1 MNNFN
6 SKKTLCHMAAL
17 AAMAAPVTSAMATNG
32 MLMEGYGATA
42 TAMGGASQAYDVGNS
57 GMAQNPATLGLQPE
71 GSTRLGINIGLLQ
84 PDVKSTAVMPG
95 VNMPAQS
102 SGDKYLMPSF
112 GYSKRNGDWTY
123 GIGMFALGGMGTEYD
138 ANSFMGAFTQDGKPG
153 LPSRSELGVG
163 NVLVPVVY
171 QVNDQWMVGATVKFV
186 WASLDLMMNASGKQ
200 LGSLYASGSGA
211 FAPANAAELSKATWT
226 RLEFSDGGK
235 FTGAAKGHG
244 YGMTLGATY
253 KLSSDVM
260 LGGSYQLK
268 TALSNLETAETGA
281 TLSTSLGMLPSVSG
295 KITVIDFQM
304 PAVLAVGGSW
314 KVSPGVMLAADIK
327 HIGWSEVMDNFRMRL
342 DTSIG
347 SVLFEIPQKWKDQT
361 VLNLG
366 VAWAATEAL
375 TLRAGLNLADN
386 PVPDQYVHPLFP
398 AIEKNHVTLG
408 FGYHLSKNDTFN
420 ASWSHVPTVTVT
432 NPGNPGIPGKPETYT
447 PPIAISHGQNNLQFN
462 YVRSF

>member
-1 MNNFN
+1 MNKSN

-71 GSTRLGINIGLLQ
+71 GSTRIGINIGLLQ
-84 PDVKSTAVMPG
+84 PDVKSTAITSMG
-95 VNMPAQS
+95 NMPAQS

-112 GYSKRNGDWTY
+112 GYSKRSGDWTY
-123 GIGMFALGGMGTEYD
+123 GVGMFALGGMGTEYD
-138 ANSFMGAFTQDGKPG
+138 ANSFMGGGSG
-153 LPSRSELGVG
+153 LPARSELGVG
-163 NVLVPVVY
+163 NVLFPVAY
-171 QVNDQWMVGATVKFV
+171 QVNDQWTVGATVKFV
-186 WASLDLMMNASGKQ
+186 WASLDLMMNASGFQ
-200 LGSLYASGSGA
+200 LGSLYASGNGA
-211 FAPANAAELSKATWT
+211 FAPGNVAGLSSATWT

-253 KLSSDVM
+253 KFSGDVM

-268 TALSNLETAETGA
+268 TALSNLETGTTGA
-281 TLSTSLGMLPSVSG
+281 TLSISPEMMMPSFSG

-304 PAVLAVGGSW
+304 PSVLAVGGSW

-347 SVLFEIPQKWKDQT
+347 SVNFEIPQKWKDQT

-398 AIEKNHVTLG
+398 AIEKSHLTLG
-408 FGYHLSKNDTFN
+408 FGYHLSKNDMFN
-420 ASWSHVPTVTVT
+420 AAWSHVPTVTVT
-432 NPGNPGIPGKPETYT
+432 NPGKLATNT
-447 PPIAISHGQNNLQFN
+447 PPIVISHGQNNLQFN
-462 YVRSF
+462 YVRAF

>member
-1 MNNFN
+1 
-6 SKKTLCHMAAL
+6 MAAL

-171 QVNDQWMVGATVKFV
+171 QVNDQWMVGAT
-186 WASLDLMMNASGKQ
+186 DL
-200 LGSLYASGSGA
+200 
-211 FAPANAAELSKATWT
+211 AP
-226 RLEFSDGGK
+226 
-235 FTGAAKGHG
+235 
-244 YGMTLGATY
+244 
-253 KLSSDVM
+253 V
-260 LGGSYQLK
+260 
-268 TALSNLETAETGA
+268 
-281 TLSTSLGMLPSVSG
+281 
-295 KITVIDFQM
+295 
-304 PAVLAVGGSW
+304 
-314 KVSPGVMLAADIK
+314 
-327 HIGWSEVMDNFRMRL
+327 FR
-342 DTSIG
+342 
-347 SVLFEIPQKWKDQT
+347 
-361 VLNLG
+361 
-366 VAWAATEAL
+366 
-375 TLRAGLNLADN
+375 
-386 PVPDQYVHPLFP
+386 
-398 AIEKNHVTLG
+398 
-408 FGYHLSKNDTFN
+408 
-420 ASWSHVPTVTVT
+420 
-432 NPGNPGIPGKPETYT
+432 T
-447 PPIAISHGQNNLQFN
+447 P
-462 YVRSF
+462 

>member
-1 MNNFN
+1 MMHNFK
-6 SKKTLCHMAAL
+6 SKKGLCHSAVLAAL
-17 AAMAAPVTSAMATNG
+17 VAPLSSAMATNG

-42 TAMGGASQAYDVGNS
+42 TGMGGASQAYDVGNS

-71 GSTRLGINIGLLQ
+71 GSTRIGINIGLLQ
-84 PDVKSTAVMPG
+84 PDVKSTAVTPMG
-95 VNMPAQS
+95 NMAAQS
-102 SGDKYLMPSF
+102 GGDKYLMPSF
-112 GYSKRNGDWTY
+112 GYSKRSGDWTY
-123 GIGMFALGGMGTEYD
+123 GLGMFALGGMGTEYD

-171 QVNDQWMVGATVKFV
+171 QVNDQWSVGATVKFV
-186 WASLDLMMNASGKQ
+186 WASLDLMMNASGPQ
-200 LGSLYASGSGA
+200 LGSLYASGNGA
-211 FAPANAAELSKATWT
+211 FAPANVAGLSSATWT

-235 FTGAAKGHG
+235 FTGAAKGNG
-244 YGMTLGATY
+244 YGLTLGTTY
-253 KLSSDVM
+253 KLSGDVM

-268 TALSNLETAETGA
+268 TALSNLETGNTGA
-281 TLSTSLGMLPSVSG
+281 TLSTSLGMLPSVNG
-295 KITVIDFQM
+295 KITVLDFQM
-304 PAVLAVGGSW
+304 PSVLAVGGSW

-342 DTSIG
+342 DTSMG

-398 AIEKNHVTLG
+398 AIEKNHITFG
-408 FGYHLSKNDTFN
+408 FGYHLSKNDMIN

-432 NPGNPGIPGKPETYT
+432 NPGNTAT
-447 PPIAISHGQNNLQFN
+447 NAPPVVISHGQNNLQFN